1 MATAA
6 VSVPQAEV
14 PDEPRL
20 SAAYKKTR
28 PAGLFSFA
36 IGQVSD
42 SAEGGLINTL
52 FPVIQ
57 QALSLPLDALGQLS
71 SVSKFARMLF
81 GTLWSVVADRLGR
94 KLVLVFMTGIWGLWT
109 AAAGLA
115 QDYTQL
121 FILYAIGTIGTVA
134 AEPITN
140 GILVD
145 MYEDDERG
153 KAYGLLR
160 SVSVLAGL
168 FITPLIGQLSN
179 VPDGW
184 RYGMFIM
191 GGISLL
197 TGILIAIFVK
207 EPPRR
212 VTEGNPDAG
221 KIKMADVGTIFK
233 IPTVWLIAVS
243 LLFITSMVLFAFMVT
258 YFVKARGWT
267 VAEGAVL
274 YTVFMAGF
282 GISGYFGGTLGD
294 MFEKKFGPK
303 GRVMFMQIYLVA
315 FAVTTFLMTQIDWGH
330 SFIFY
335 VIASCAA
342 CGLALAR
349 LLRVCPA
356 DGRIDP
362 GAKVRGHGLRR
373 AVLLHPGLDHGGL
386 PALARASFHGAGR
399 HAAGPVL
406 DGGRAV
412 RAQRG
417 LVVHVLPVLSQGRG
431 QEKGQ
436 DGRPESLMPALAA
449 EPAAQAEV

>member
-1 MATAA
+1 M
-6 VSVPQAEV
+6 
-14 PDEPRL
+14 
-20 SAAYKKTR
+20 
-28 PAGLFSFA
+28 
-36 IGQVSD
+36 
-42 SAEGGLINTL
+42 
-52 FPVIQ
+52 
-57 QALSLPLDALGQLS
+57 
-71 SVSKFARMLF
+71 
-81 GTLWSVVADRLGR
+81 WSIVADRVGR
-94 KLVLVFMTGIWGLWT
+94 KLILVLMTGVWGLWT

-121 FILYAIGTIGTVA
+121 FILYAIGAIGTVA

-168 FITPLIGQLSN
+168 FVTPLIGQLSN

-197 TGILIAIFVK
+197 TGILVAIFVK

-212 VTEGNPDAG
+212 VTEGDPDAG

-258 YFVKARGWT
+258 YFVKVRGWT

-282 GISGYFGGTLGD
+282 GISGYFGGFFGD
-294 MFEKKFGPK
+294 WFEKRLGPK
-303 GRVMFMQIYLVA
+303 GRVLFMQIYLVA

-330 SFIFY
+330 TIVFY
-335 VIASCAA
+335 VIVFL
-342 CGLALAR
+342 CGLVGSLGFSGCVLPMVGSILEPKYAAT
-349 LLRVCPA
+349 
-356 DGRIDP
+356 GF
-362 GAKVRGHGLRR
+362 
-373 AVLLHPGLDHGGL
+373 AVLFSFIQGLITAVYLLLLGPLATALGGMQQ
-386 PALARASFHGAGR
+386 ALFWMVVVPYAVNAVWWFTFYPFYPRDVAKRKARMAGQK
-399 HAAGPVL
+399 V
-406 DGGRAV
+406 
-412 RAQRG
+412 
-417 LVVHVLPVLSQGRG
+417 
-431 QEKGQ
+431 
-436 DGRPESLMPALAA
+436 
-449 EPAAQAEV
+449 